1 MKPGAARTGRA
12 CVRPTPF
19 NPPMISGGADS
30 MTFLP
35 RGFGLPIRRVCAC
48 GLVVVISCVAA
59 AASEATAAR
68 PPRAER
74 IATRR
79 LERIEVLERRAEAA
93 AEMPPRP
100 ADVRRLL
107 RRGVPLSEIMPQPPA
122 ARSGSAPAAAA
133 ARRPAT
139 AATRGAT
146 PPQPVASAPRGPAT
160 TPPRALAPAP
170 APTTAAAPPAAEPP
184 LRFPEQPAVAQESMP
199 AAANATTGVTPA
211 TAIDDGTR
219 SVLVREEPTPAPPA
233 ELLPTPQP
241 K

>member
-12 CVRPTPF
+12 CVIPTPF

-35 RGFGLPIRRVCAC
+35 HGFGLPIRRVCAC
-48 GLVVVISCVAA
+48 GFVVVISCVAA

-122 ARSGSAPAAAA
+122 SRSGSAAAA
-133 ARRPAT
+133 ARRPST

-160 TPPRALAPAP
+160 TPPRAFAPA
-170 APTTAAAPPAAEPP
+170 TAATPAATEPP
-184 LRFPEQPAVAQESMP
+184 LRFPDQPAVAQESTP

-241 K
+241 KK

>member
-1 MKPGAARTGRA
+1 MAFVT
-12 CVRPTPF
+12 PTLG
-19 NPPMISGGADS
+19 IAVH
-30 MTFLP
+30 
-35 RGFGLPIRRVCAC
+35 RVVSC
-48 GLVVVISCVAA
+48 GLVAIIGCVAA
-59 AASEATAAR
+59 VASEATAAQ

-107 RRGVPLSEIMPQPPA
+107 RRGVPLSEIIPPA
-122 ARSGSAPAAAA
+122 GRGGPAAAA
-133 ARRPAT
+133 APRTAAAKTPATAKTAAAARPAAPAARAATPTPPAAAATTAQAQPATPLRPFAPAT
-139 AATRGAT
+139 AAT
-146 PPQPVASAPRGPAT
+146 PA
-160 TPPRALAPAP
+160 
-170 APTTAAAPPAAEPP
+170 AAEPP
-184 LRFPEQPAVAQESMP
+184 LRFPEQ
-199 AAANATTGVTPA
+199 PA